1 MITFVFMENDSGS
14 IVYYGKESLKS
25 EEWIFIFSY
34 SLISANSI
42 YNYGNTI
49 LHGLYSTEI
58 PAFTTL

>member
-25 EEWIFIFSY
+25 EERIFIFSY

-42 YNYGNTI
+42 YNYGNII